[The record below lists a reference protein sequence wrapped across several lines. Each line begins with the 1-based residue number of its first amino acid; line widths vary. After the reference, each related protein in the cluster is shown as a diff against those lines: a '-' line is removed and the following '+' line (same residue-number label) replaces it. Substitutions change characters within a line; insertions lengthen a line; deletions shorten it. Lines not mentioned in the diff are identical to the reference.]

1 MAGKVAIGIQD
12 YSVLIENKYF
22 YIDKTSFIKEW
33 WESGDSV
40 TLINRPRRFGKTL
53 NISMTEQFFSVDY
66 AGRGDLFEGL
76 FIWKDEKY
84 RKIQGTYPVISL
96 SFANVKERNYTNT
109 RDKICQ
115 LITNLYVKY
124 SFLRDSD
131 VLTDKDREYF
141 DRISV
146 DMRDVDAT
154 LALYQLSDY
163 LHRYYGKK
171 VIILLDEYDTPMQ
184 EAYVDGFLRE
194 SNEPSESSLSFGD
207 CPRTGTFECAG
218 RDELVAFTRS
228 MFNATFKTN
237 PWLERGLMTGITR
250 VSKESIFSDLN
261 NLEVVTTTSDKYA
274 TAFGF
279 TEQEVFAA
287 LEECGLEKEKEKV
300 KQWYDGF
307 IFGNHRDIYNPWSIL
322 NFLDK
327 KYFTTYWANTSS
339 NSLVGKLIREGDRRI
354 KEKFERLL
362 KGEVIY
368 TPIDEQIVYNQ
379 LDGNE
384 EAVWSLILASGYLK
398 VLSHD
403 RLDLL
408 EPGKEQMYEL
418 TLTNYEVTRM
428 FEGMVRSW
436 FAGVKADYND
446 FIKAMLLDDL
456 DAMNAY
462 MNRVA
467 LNSFSYFDT
476 GKNPSGE
483 EPERFYHGFVLGLL
497 VDLQDRYVIT
507 SNRESGFGR
516 YDVMFEPKNPQEDDA
531 IILEF
536 KVFNKRRE
544 NSLKDTVE
552 EALRQIDKKQYA
564 AGLMEKG
571 ISKDRIRKY
580 GFAFEGKNVLIG

>member
-1 MAGKVAIGIQD
+1 M
-12 YSVLIENKYF
+12 
-22 YIDKTSFIKEW
+22 
-33 WESGDSV
+33 
-40 TLINRPRRFGKTL
+40 
-53 NISMTEQFFSVDY
+53 
-66 AGRGDLFEGL
+66 
-76 FIWKDEKY
+76 
-84 RKIQGTYPVISL
+84 
-96 SFANVKERNYTNT
+96 
-109 RDKICQ
+109 
-115 LITNLYVKY
+115 
-124 SFLRDSD
+124 
-131 VLTDKDREYF
+131 
-141 DRISV
+141 
-146 DMRDVDAT
+146 
-154 LALYQLSDY
+154 SDY

-184 EAYVDGFLRE
+184 EAYVDGFW
-194 SNEPSESSLSFGD
+194 
-207 CPRTGTFECAG
+207 
-218 RDELVAFTRS
+218 DELVAFTRS

-261 NLEVVTTTSDKYA
+261 NLKVVTTTSDEYA

-287 LEECGLEKEKEKV
+287 LVDYGLGKEKNKV

-307 IFGNHRDIYNPWSIL
+307 IFGYHKDIYNPWSIL
-322 NFLDK
+322 NFLDTGK
-327 KYFTTYWANTSS
+327 ITTYWANTSS

-362 KGEVIY
+362 KGEVIH

-408 EPGKEQMYEL
+408 EPG
-418 TLTNYEVTRM
+418 
-428 FEGMVRSW
+428 
-436 FAGVKADYND
+436 
-446 FIKAMLLDDL
+446 
-456 DAMNAY
+456 
-462 MNRVA
+462 
-467 LNSFSYFDT
+467 
-476 GKNPSGE
+476 
-483 EPERFYHGFVLGLL
+483 RFYHGFVLGLL

-544 NSLKDTVE
+544 NSLEDTVE